1 MTIEEI
7 KNGET
12 SNIEYKVDIPQNS
25 LKYIKTVVAFANG
38 RGGKVIFGIENATWD
53 VIGFN
58 EEEVFLKADAITNA
72 IYDSCSPKIM
82 PEVYVENVEGKY
94 IIVVEVSS
102 GMQKPYCIA
111 KLGPIEGTYIR
122 VSGTTRV
129 AGEASLKQLILD
141 GTNRSFDQIE
151 DKESIVSKEEIEDLC
166 DRIYK
171 KALLAN
177 PEKEIRRIS
186 ENQLLSWKI
195 IYKDDEGFHPSNAYY
210 LLNGDELKFPDSK
223 IQCAV
228 FKGNVRDIFITRK
241 DFGGPIY
248 EQIEQTYNFVLQHIN
263 IGSRVE
269 GIQRQDFYELPIKTI
284 RELIANAVCHRSY
297 IDSGNIQVALYDDRL
312 EITSPGCLDAELT
325 INDLKRGRSKLR
337 NRGIAHVFRYMDII
351 ETWGSGIP
359 KLYKDAKIY
368 GLNEP
373 ELIEIGD
380 AFRVNLFRKEF
391 STDKNGVVNPKNVEN
406 TLRDEKNK
414 TTHNST
420 VGKMSSGDRRKRIL
434 EIISI
439 QSEISAVELANKL
452 NVTDRTVE
460 RDLEKL
466 KLENKI
472 HREGSK
478 INGKWVVDIPL
489 K

>member
-166 DRIYK
+166 DRIHK

-177 PEKEIRRIS
+177 PEK
-186 ENQLLSWKI
+186 
-195 IYKDDEGFHPSNAYY
+195 
-210 LLNGDELKFPDSK
+210 
-223 IQCAV
+223 
-228 FKGNVRDIFITRK
+228 
-241 DFGGPIY
+241 
-248 EQIEQTYNFVLQHIN
+248 
-263 IGSRVE
+263 IGR
-269 GIQRQDFYELPIKTI
+269 
-284 RELIANAVCHRSY
+284 
-297 IDSGNIQVALYDDRL
+297 
-312 EITSPGCLDAELT
+312 
-325 INDLKRGRSKLR
+325 
-337 NRGIAHVFRYMDII
+337 AHV
-351 ETWGSGIP
+351 
-359 KLYKDAKIY
+359 
-368 GLNEP
+368 
-373 ELIEIGD
+373 
-380 AFRVNLFRKEF
+380 
-391 STDKNGVVNPKNVEN
+391 
-406 TLRDEKNK
+406 
-414 TTHNST
+414 
-420 VGKMSSGDRRKRIL
+420 
-434 EIISI
+434 
-439 QSEISAVELANKL
+439 
-452 NVTDRTVE
+452 
-460 RDLEKL
+460 
-466 KLENKI
+466 
-472 HREGSK
+472 
-478 INGKWVVDIPL
+478 
-489 K
+489 